1 MSCRFSICV
10 SVVAVAGLSL
20 AAGGCTEVRGRKLVQ
35 EANELYKRGRYRE
48 AVAVYEQ
55 AETMVPALPTLWL
68 NKGYTC
74 RQLIAPGGK
83 DADSRRA
90 ADCALA
96 AFKRLGELAPRDA
109 RADQLT
115 IQTWFDIDD
124 FPTLEKTFLERAG
137 RAPNDYEIVHGL
149 QEVYFKWGKWP
160 QALQWSERAAALRA
174 TDAEA
179 QYGVGTFIWQILAAH
194 GGGAD
199 MAAFDPRPRL
209 PPETDEPPASGQPG
223 KTSGKSPGKSPGKS
237 RKAAKPPEAVA
248 PPPPATAPSDITGKQ
263 RVELA
268 DQAIA
273 YLDKALALRP
283 HYADAMTYMGLC
295 WRQKSFALFAEPAAW
310 QAAVN
315 HANEWQRKALVART
329 GKS

>member
-10 SVVAVAGLSL
+10 SVVAVTGLSL
-20 AAGGCTEVRGRKLVQ
+20 AAGGCSEVRGRKRVQ

-55 AETMVPALPTLWL
+55 AEALVPALPTLWL

-96 AFKRLGELAPRDA
+96 AFKRLGELAPRDT

-115 IQTWFDIDD
+115 IQTWFDTDD
-124 FPTLEKTFLERAG
+124 YPTLEKTFLARNA
-137 RAPNDYEIVHGL
+137 RAPNDYDVVHGL

-160 QALQWSERAAALRA
+160 QALEWSKRAAALRA

-179 QYGVGTFIWQILAAH
+179 QYGVGTFIWQVLAAH
-194 GGGAD
+194 GGGAE

-209 PPETDEPPASGQPG
+209 PPEADEQPA
-223 KTSGKSPGKSPGKS
+223 PGKSGQGGKT
-237 RKAAKPPEAVA
+237 RKATKPPEPVA
-248 PPPPATAPSDITGKQ
+248 PPPPPTAASDITGQQ
-263 RVELA
+263 RAELA

-310 QAAVN
+310 QQAVDR
-315 HANEWQRKALVART
+315 ANEWQNRACAARA

>member
-1 MSCRFSICV
+1 MSCRFTICV
-10 SVVAVAGLSL
+10 NVSLVAMTALAV
-20 AAGGCTEVRGRKLVQ
+20 AAGGCSEVRGRKRVQ
-35 EANELYKRGRYRE
+35 EGNELYKRGRYRE
-48 AVAVYEQ
+48 AVAVFEQ
-55 AETMVPALPTLWL
+55 AETLVPALPTLWL

-96 AFKRLGELAPRDA
+96 AFKRLGELAPRDS

-124 FPTLEKTFLERAG
+124 FATLEKTFLERAA
-137 RAPNDYEIVHGL
+137 RAPNDYDIVHGL
-149 QEVYFKWGKWP
+149 QEVYLKWGKWP
-160 QALQWSERAAALRA
+160 QALDWSKRSAALRA
-174 TDAEA
+174 ADAEA

-209 PPETDEPPASGQPG
+209 PPETDEPPTPA
-223 KTSGKSPGKSPGKS
+223 KA
-237 RKAAKPPEAVA
+237 RKAAKPPEPVA
-248 PPPPATAPSDITGKQ
+248 PPPPPTAASDITGKQ
-263 RVELA
+263 RIELA

-273 YLDKALALRP
+273 YLDRALALRP
-283 HYADAMTYMGLC
+283 NYADAMTYLSLC
-295 WRQKSFALFAEPAAW
+295 WRQKSFGLFAEPAAW
-310 QAAVN
+310 QAAVD
-315 HANEWQRKALVART
+315 HANEWQRKALVARA
-329 GKS
+329 GKG

>member
-20 AAGGCTEVRGRKLVQ
+20 AAGGCTEVRGRKRVQ

-124 FPTLEKTFLERAG
+124 FPTLEKTFLERAA
-137 RAPNDYEIVHGL
+137 RAPGDYDIVHGL
-149 QEVYFKWGKWP
+149 QEVYLKWGKWP
-160 QALQWSERAAALRA
+160 QALEWSKRAAARHR
-174 TDAEA
+174 
-179 QYGVGTFIWQILAAH
+179 YRSWI
-194 GGGAD
+194 
-199 MAAFDPRPRL
+199 
-209 PPETDEPPASGQPG
+209 PG
-223 KTSGKSPGKSPGKS
+223 RDRSRRRSPGFRTTS
-237 RKAAKPPEAVA
+237 RWGCCRGRGRQLSA
-248 PPPPATAPSDITGKQ
+248 ATARARRQ
-263 RVELA
+263 RHS
-268 DQAIA
+268 Q
-273 YLDKALALRP
+273 
-283 HYADAMTYMGLC
+283 DAGGDD
-295 WRQKSFALFAEPAAW
+295 R
-310 QAAVN
+310 
-315 HANEWQRKALVART
+315 
-329 GKS
+329 

>member
-1 MSCRFSICV
+1 MSCRFTICV
-10 SVVAVAGLSL
+10 NVGVVAITALAI
-20 AAGGCTEVRGRKLVQ
+20 AAGGCTEVRGRKRVQ
-35 EANELYKRGRYRE
+35 EGNELYKRGRYRE
-48 AVAVYEQ
+48 AVAVFEQ
-55 AETMVPALPTLWL
+55 AETLVPALPTLWL

-124 FPTLEKTFLERAG
+124 FATLETTFLERAA
-137 RAPNDYEIVHGL
+137 RAPNDYDIVHGL
-149 QEVYFKWGKWP
+149 QEVYLKWGKWP
-160 QALQWSERAAALRA
+160 QALEWSKRAAALRA
-174 TDAEA
+174 GDAEA

-194 GGGAD
+194 GGGAE

-209 PPETDEPPASGQPG
+209 PPETDEPPAPGVPG
-223 KTSGKSPGKSPGKS
+223 KLRGKS
-237 RKAAKPPEAVA
+237 RKGAAPPEPVA
-248 PPPPATAPSDITGKQ
+248 PPPPATAASDITGPQ

-283 HYADAMTYMGLC
+283 QYADAMTYLGLC
-295 WRQKSFALFAEPAAW
+295 WRQKSFGLFAEPAAW
-310 QAAVN
+310 QAAVDR
-315 HANEWQRKALVART
+315 ANEWQRKALLART